1 MKSLQIL
8 TAIATLSTL
17 ALAADQPGF
26 KVIYNF
32 DNPGD
37 PSYPNGLVEFNGVLY
52 GTSTF
57 GGEFGYGTVF
67 ALQRPSAPGG
77 KWTLTIL
84 HSFNPATEDATE
96 PASAA
101 VVGPDGALYG
111 TTPYGGDAPLCQEPT
126 PPGCGTVYKLQ
137 PPAEPGGEWTE
148 TILYTFL
155 GGADGYGSLS
165 SPALCRNPSVCTTG
179 ALYVSTAGVFE
190 LQPPSAPGGAWTKT
204 VVDSLI
210 TGGPEGMTMSD
221 QGVLYGVTQLG
232 LDPLADGK
240 VFSLSPPASPGGY
253 WTETTLYVLQG
264 RHEGFLPK
272 QPPSIAEDGTIYATT
287 AGFCPIAP
295 CGDVWGSVFALAPP
309 SAPGGAWTYTLLHSA
324 GQEWVT
330 SPAVRRGDT
339 IYATTARRLLKIQR
353 DPATGTWTTT
363 ILHTFENYTIPG
375 GPLVVDE
382 SGKIFGTTG
391 EYPSQRQIAYS
402 YQP

>member
-26 KVIYNF
+26 KVINDF
-32 DNPGD
+32 DSPGD
-37 PSYPNGLVEFNGVLY
+37 PSYLNGLVEANGVLY
-52 GTSTF
+52 GTSTY
-57 GGEFGYGTVF
+57 GGKFDSGAVF

-84 HSFNPATEDATE
+84 HSFSPSTQDAAQ
-96 PASAA
+96 PSSVA
-101 VVGPDGALYG
+101 VFGPDGALYG
-111 TTPYGGDAPLCQEPT
+111 TTPYGGSACQLGTE
-126 PPGCGTVYKLQ
+126 PGCGTVYKLQ
-137 PPAEPGGEWTE
+137 PPAATGGEWTE
-148 TILYTFL
+148 TLLYTFS
-155 GGADGYGSLS
+155 GGSDGFGGFS
-165 SPALCRNPSVCTTG
+165 SPVPCPNPSICTAG
-179 ALYVSTAGVFE
+179 ALYGSNDGVFE
-190 LQPPSAPGGAWTKT
+190 LQPPSIPGGAWTKT
-204 VVDSLI
+204 VLASLI

-240 VFSLSPPASPGGY
+240 VFSLSPPASPGGS
-253 WTETTLYVLQG
+253 WTETTLYVLHG
-264 RHEGFLPK
+264 RHEGFLPE

-295 CGDVWGSVFALAPP
+295 CGDVWGSVFALTPP
-309 SAPGGAWTYTLLHSA
+309 SAPGGAWTYTLLYSA

-339 IYATTARRLLKIQR
+339 IYATTGRRLLRIQR
-353 DPATGTWTTT
+353 NPATGTWITTT
-363 ILHTFENYTIPG
+363 LHTFESNTVPG

-382 SGKIFGTTG
+382 SGTIFGAAG
-391 EYPSQRQIAYS
+391 AYPSLRYIAYS
-402 YQP
+402 FEP